1 MESQLWTEGLN
12 PCGLYYEG
20 YTDDLQLMLTK
31 HSTAT
36 VSTYGVRRS
45 HTNHAAKSINK
56 ENLEPST
63 SQDSKVYDKINVITS
78 LYSFFYQPQ
87 IPKLYW
93 TKSEGGREVS
103 FDGMPFS
110 VDKVSLLDCQ
120 YGEHYWK
127 EKKEK
132 ENKKKR
138 LKLQGSRKI
147 GCHAHIRTHT
157 YTLYPDF
164 QLSPD
169 ESHGVS

>member
-1 MESQLWTEGLN
+1 MEYASHIQIMQ
-12 PCGLYYEG
+12 PR
-20 YTDDLQLMLTK
+20 
-31 HSTAT
+31 
-36 VSTYGVRRS
+36 VST
-45 HTNHAAKSINK
+45 K
-56 ENLEPST
+56 
-63 SQDSKVYDKINVITS
+63 KVWNQVHHKIQRYYDKINVTTS
-78 LYSFFYQPQ
+78 LYSFLYQPQ